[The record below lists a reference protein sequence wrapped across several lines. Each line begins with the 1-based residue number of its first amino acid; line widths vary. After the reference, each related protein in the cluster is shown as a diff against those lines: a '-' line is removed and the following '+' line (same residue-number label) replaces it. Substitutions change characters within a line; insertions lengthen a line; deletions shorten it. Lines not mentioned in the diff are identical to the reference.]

1 VAKKLNLNKYFPYI
15 LVTLQMSAILFIL
28 LTGAIIPS
36 GNLLLI
42 LLILFLLVGLWAMAE
57 MKFRF
62 NIFPAL
68 LNNSSLITS
77 GPYRF
82 IRNPMYTSIIFMMLI
97 LVINEF
103 SYIRMF
109 IWIILIFIFL
119 YKINIEEKILAKEF
133 PEYPEYRSVTK
144 KLIPFI
150 F

>member
-1 VAKKLNLNKYFPYI
+1 
-15 LVTLQMSAILFIL
+15 
-28 LTGAIIPS
+28 
-36 GNLLLI
+36 
-42 LLILFLLVGLWAMAE
+42 
-57 MKFRF
+57 
-62 NIFPAL
+62 
-68 LNNSSLITS
+68 
-77 GPYRF
+77 
-82 IRNPMYTSIIFMMLI
+82 MMLI